1 MTCDFLSKGR
11 IFDARHSRCYGRF
24 PHGSRRF
31 LLPGAGFTALSQ
43 PEHEQ
48 PPNRWALGQRAQSLR
63 AVGLTLGL
71 SPQAVRRARLHLLVL
86 APLFA
91 GVILIWDYRHAVFG
105 LMACAPG
112 TGKTRLVDHK
122 HVYVACKIPTDTGTT
137 ALQVFVVIA
146 LIIVGWALA
155 RDFVRAAEPLMFRG
169 MDKATAGTAGF
180 LIRLLTVLA
189 AIVVALRI
197 AGVPI
202 AAIAIGAS
210 FSAVVFGLAAQQTLG
225 NLIAGIV
232 LISAR
237 PFVVGDRVR
246 LQGGG
251 LAGRIEGMVAA
262 LGLLYTTIN
271 VGGDYV
277 LVPNSLVLAVSVSPL
292 REPEAVSLRARLRP
306 GSTPAELQKLIEH
319 SLSVPLRRPPS
330 VTLEELDG
338 AEVVVAISA
347 TPRVAGDGGKLATEL
362 LEAVG
367 NEINAAASAG

>member
-1 MTCDFLSKGR
+1 M
-11 IFDARHSRCYGRF
+11 
-24 PHGSRRF
+24 
-31 LLPGAGFTALSQ
+31 SQ

-48 PPNRWALGQRAQSLR
+48 QPNRWALGQRAQSLR

-105 LMACAPG
+105 LMACVAH
-112 TGKTRLVDHK
+112 TGRTVLSSSGHY
-122 HVYVACKIPTDTGTT
+122 VYVNCKIPTDTGTT
-137 ALQVFVVIA
+137 VLQVFVVIA

-155 RDFVRAAEPLMFRG
+155 RDFVRGAEPLMFRR

-347 TPRVAGDGGKLATEL
+347 TPRVAGDGGRLATEL

-367 NEINAAASAG
+367 NEINAAASPG